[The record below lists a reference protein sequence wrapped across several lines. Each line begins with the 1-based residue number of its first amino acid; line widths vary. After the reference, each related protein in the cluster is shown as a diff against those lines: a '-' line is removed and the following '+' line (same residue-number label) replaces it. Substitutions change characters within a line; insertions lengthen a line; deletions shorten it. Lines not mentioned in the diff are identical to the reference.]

1 MLQNV
6 RTSMHDDEHPI
17 SCKEQFS
24 AILKQI
30 VINAE
35 RNVGKVPTQRH
46 HPTVLKKF
54 STALFIYSGPLAY
67 EFIQQNMPEAL
78 PSVRTV
84 QTAIHAKYKT
94 IDEGCF
100 RFDDLAEHLKKYGGV
115 AAVSI
120 GEDATR
126 VIGRVDYDPETDRC
140 VGFVLPV
147 DENGLPL
154 INSFQATSFSA
165 IESMFKNNSVAKYA
179 YVYMAQS
186 LCQNVPPFCL
196 AYVGTNNKFTAENV
210 CLLWKYIY
218 MECEKRNIRV
228 LSFGADGDS
237 RLLKAMR
244 VTMSLMTD
252 KSDPLL
258 KHFPPYS
265 LNSPAI
271 PKEWHTWFCTDAKP
285 VSCVQDTVHIA
296 VKLKSRLLNPSIT
309 LRMGCYVAEGSHLR
323 KIQTKYQKDQHGL
336 RERDLNHQDKQN
348 YDAVLRIVNASH
360 LLDNIAEARATKCYV
375 GLIKSVIDSY
385 LDKSLDPL
393 IRIEKLWNVV
403 FFLRYW
409 RQRILV
415 NCRCSLKDNFITYM
429 CTEINAHSLITFL
442 MTVRDQLNKDSASF
456 LPWLLGSQSCERTF
470 RSVRSM
476 SSTFSTIINFGML
489 GLLRRLH
496 RLQIQS
502 TIQSE
507 TSTGIIFP
515 RVLKHQSKQG
525 DDVYKNH
532 LLEAIT
538 NDNILAAVNRARDK
552 ARALVEELGMAD
564 LLKKFLVWDTLEE
577 GITKN
582 EGEDENDDDDDN
594 DEDNDVEAK
603 SEVIISDIVNEACTE
618 QPSEIAVD
626 LKAISESGLID
637 DALQSKLEQQQKM
650 LPLTK
655 IPSSTVSMFIADEGN
670 KGKSKHVS
678 SSKKPFPFVEVQANG
693 QNVFIRKTTA
703 VWLLQE
709 GERVS
714 SDRLFRVRC
723 KQPFA
728 IEPLK
733 VDTGTI
739 PVTSPAITAPKAN
752 VIELDACC
760 SSSQATVIVKTWR
773 IIHG

>member
-1 MLQNV
+1 M
-6 RTSMHDDEHPI
+6 
-17 SCKEQFS
+17 
-24 AILKQI
+24 
-30 VINAE
+30 
-35 RNVGKVPTQRH
+35 
-46 HPTVLKKF
+46 
-54 STALFIYSGPLAY
+54 
-67 EFIQQNMPEAL
+67 
-78 PSVRTV
+78 
-84 QTAIHAKYKT
+84 
-94 IDEGCF
+94 
-100 RFDDLAEHLKKYGGV
+100 
-115 AAVSI
+115 
-120 GEDATR
+120 
-126 VIGRVDYDPETDRC
+126 IGRVDYDPETDRC
-140 VGFVLPV
+140 VSFV
-147 DENGLPL
+147 
-154 INSFQATSFSA
+154 
-165 IESMFKNNSVAKYA
+165 
-179 YVYMAQS
+179 
-186 LCQNVPPFCL
+186 CQNVPPFCL
-196 AYVGTNNKFTAENV
+196 ACVGTNNKFTAENV

-218 MECEKRNIRV
+218 MECEKCNIRV

-309 LRMGCYVAEGSHLR
+309 LRMGCYVAEGSHLC
-323 KIQTKYQKDQHGL
+323 KIQTKYHKDQHGL

-348 YDAVLRIVNASH
+348 YDAVLRIVNVSH

-409 RQRILV
+409 RQWILV
-415 NCRCSLKDNFITYM
+415 NCQCSLKDNFITYNAYM

-442 MTVRDQLNKDSASF
+442 MTVRDQLNKDSTSASF

-489 GLLRRLH
+489 GLLRCLH

-507 TSTGIIFP
+507 TSTDIIFP

-552 ARALVEELGMAD
+552 ARALVEELGMPD

-582 EGEDENDDDDDN
+582 EGEDENDDNDDN

-618 QPSEIAVD
+618 QPSQIAVD

-650 LPLTK
+650 LPLTR

-670 KGKSKHVS
+670 KGKSKHIS

-739 PVTSPAITAPKAN
+739 PVASPAITAPKAN
-752 VIELDACC
+752 VIDLDACC
-760 SSSQATVIVKTWR
+760 SSSQATVIVKNMEDNSWLKVGSITLYLDDKQSILNGER
-773 IIHG
+773 LTGSQITVAQSLLKTQFPHFNGLEDTLLLFHEKRKHGPICPETVQILHVDGNHWITVSSSGCKNGDDNGNELDITVYDSIYFRLSKHTEILLAKLLQTKQRAFTVKISSVNKQAGTDDCGVFAG